1 MFSCAQYRWGCAKMC
16 RWTDALLAAIVYYPR
31 FMQRGGRLT
40 PFFFLRSTKR
50 KVEGDAKDS
59 STADHD
65 RGSAAACQRGGP
77 GGCAEQQ
84 PGPAHRAD
92 RRRGADHTSSGKQS
106 LHRRL
111 LHLRGRQAPKQPGG
125 DQREHWPAHR
135 LGTQGQRPGA
145 CPSVSGTAHRH
156 VVAISASTGR
166 VDRRWKTGT
175 DSAVLSLATS
185 GSRVYLGGRF
195 LKVNGRKQARLAAVD
210 GATGK
215 LSPRWAATA
224 DDDVQV
230 LLRSPKNSRRIYA
243 GGQFKRISG
252 HWRLHLAALDPRTGT
267 PRRDW
272 RPNPCYPV
280 FDLAAT
286 TKSLYVAGAGL
297 LEEGCNAGGFA
308 QAFRSD
314 NGASRWRISSNGDF
328 QAVALLGG
336 KVYYGGHFKGGIS
349 SVSSPGAGKR
359 RAVFAAVERA
369 TERLEARWKPTA
381 DTGVW
386 AMTTDHKRKRVYA
399 GGGFTKI
406 NGQRKQGLARFSE
419 R

>member
-1 MFSCAQYRWGCAKMC
+1 MQ
-16 RWTDALLAAIVYYPR
+16 TDGAVRTILRVGSKVYIGGSFTSVAGKPRSNLAAINANT
-31 FMQRGGRLT
+31 GRLT
-40 PFFFLRSTKR
+40 
-50 KVEGDAKDS
+50 GW
-59 STADHD
+59 
-65 RGSAAACQRGGP
+65 
-77 GGCAEQQ
+77 
-84 PGPAHRAD
+84 
-92 RRRGADHTSSGKQS
+92 
-106 LHRRL
+106 
-111 LHLRGRQAPKQPGG
+111 APKANGRVRALAASPKGARIYAGG
-125 DQREHWPAHR
+125 AF
-135 LGTQGQRPGA
+135 T
-145 CPSVSGTAHRH
+145 SVSGTAHRH

-215 LSPRWAATA
+215 LSPRWA
-224 DDDVQV
+224 
-230 LLRSPKNSRRIYA
+230 P
-243 GGQFKRISG
+243 
-252 HWRLHLAALDPRTGT
+252 PRTTTCRYCFHPRRTTDASTRADSSKGFPAT
-267 PRRDW
+267 GGCTWRRWIPARARPRRDW

-286 TKSLYVAGAGL
+286 TRSIYVAGAGL

-359 RAVFAAVERA
+359 LAGFAAVEGPPDDW
-369 TERLEARWKPTA
+369 TP
-381 DTGVW
+381 
-386 AMTTDHKRKRVYA
+386 
-399 GGGFTKI
+399 GGSRRRTRECG
-406 NGQRKQGLARFSE
+406 R
-419 R
+419 

>member
-1 MFSCAQYRWGCAKMC
+1 MRRIVLLLIMIGVALLLASGVALAATLSSSPDTGTVQ
-16 RWTDALLAAIVYYPR
+16 TDGAVRTILRVGSKVYIGGSFTSVAGKPRTNLAAINANT
-31 FMQRGGRLT
+31 GRLT
-40 PFFFLRSTKR
+40 
-50 KVEGDAKDS
+50 GW
-59 STADHD
+59 
-65 RGSAAACQRGGP
+65 
-77 GGCAEQQ
+77 
-84 PGPAHRAD
+84 
-92 RRRGADHTSSGKQS
+92 
-106 LHRRL
+106 
-111 LHLRGRQAPKQPGG
+111 APKANGQVRALAASPNGTRIYAGG
-125 DQREHWPAHR
+125 AF
-135 LGTQGQRPGA
+135 T
-145 CPSVSGTAHRH
+145 SVSGTAHRH

-195 LKVNGRKQARLAAVD
+195 LKVNGRKQARLAAVK

-230 LLRSPKNSRRIYA
+230 LLPSPNGRRIYA

-336 KVYYGGHFKGGIS
+336 KVYYGGHFEEIP
-349 SVSSPGAGKR
+349 SVEPPGDGKR
-359 RAVFAAVERA
+359 WVRFAAVERA
-369 TERLEARWKPTA
+369 TGQLDARWKPTA

-386 AMTTDHKRKRVYA
+386 AMTSDHARKRVYA
-399 GGGFTKI
+399 GGVFTKI

>member
-1 MFSCAQYRWGCAKMC
+1 M
-16 RWTDALLAAIVYYPR
+16 
-31 FMQRGGRLT
+31 
-40 PFFFLRSTKR
+40 
-50 KVEGDAKDS
+50 
-59 STADHD
+59 
-65 RGSAAACQRGGP
+65 
-77 GGCAEQQ
+77 
-84 PGPAHRAD
+84 
-92 RRRGADHTSSGKQS
+92 
-106 LHRRL
+106 
-111 LHLRGRQAPKQPGG
+111 
-125 DQREHWPAHR
+125 
-135 LGTQGQRPGA
+135 
-145 CPSVSGTAHRH
+145 
-156 VVAISASTGR
+156 
-166 VDRRWKTGT
+166 
-175 DSAVLSLATS
+175 
-185 GSRVYLGGRF
+185 
-195 LKVNGRKQARLAAVD
+195 
-210 GATGK
+210 
-215 LSPRWAATA
+215 
-224 DDDVQV
+224 QV
-230 LLRSPKNSRRIYA
+230 LLPSPKNSRRIYA

-359 RAVFAAVERA
+359 RAGFAAVERA
-369 TERLEARWKPTA
+369 TGRLDARWKPTA

-386 AMTTDHKRKRVYA
+386 ACRTSKVASKMCRDSLRLRFTSRLHCLLDHSWITPLCIHEEFLK
-399 GGGFTKI
+399 GG
-406 NGQRKQGLARFSE
+406 
-419 R
+419 

>member
-1 MFSCAQYRWGCAKMC
+1 MIGVALLLASGVALAAALRSSPDPRTVQ
-16 RWTDALLAAIVYYPR
+16 TDGAVRTILRVGSKVYIGGSFTSVAGKPRSNLAAINANT
-31 FMQRGGRLT
+31 GRLT
-40 PFFFLRSTKR
+40 
-50 KVEGDAKDS
+50 GW
-59 STADHD
+59 
-65 RGSAAACQRGGP
+65 
-77 GGCAEQQ
+77 
-84 PGPAHRAD
+84 
-92 RRRGADHTSSGKQS
+92 
-106 LHRRL
+106 
-111 LHLRGRQAPKQPGG
+111 APKANGQVRALAASPNGTRIYAGG
-125 DQREHWPAHR
+125 AF
-135 LGTQGQRPGA
+135 T
-145 CPSVSGTAHRH
+145 SVSGIAHRH

-195 LKVNGRKQARLAAVD
+195 LKVNGRKQARLAAVE

-230 LLRSPKNSRRIYA
+230 LLPSPKNSRRIYA

-267 PRRDW
+267 PGRGW

-280 FDLAAT
+280 IDLAAT
-286 TKSLYVAGAGL
+286 TKSIYVAGGGL
-297 LEEGCNAGGFA
+297 AKKNCNAGGWA
-308 QAFRSD
+308 EAFRSD

-328 QAVALLGG
+328 QAVTLLGG
-336 KVYYGGHFKGGIS
+336 KVYYGGHFKEVP
-349 SVSSPGAGKR
+349 SVAPPGDGKR
-359 RAVFAAVERA
+359 RVRFAAVEKA
-369 TERLEARWKPTA
+369 TGRLDARWKPTA

-406 NGQRKQGLARFSE
+406 NGQRKQGLARFLE

>member
-1 MFSCAQYRWGCAKMC
+1 MRRIVLLLIMIGVALLLASGVALAAALSSRPDPRTVQ
-16 RWTDALLAAIVYYPR
+16 TDGAVRTILRVGSKIYIGGSFTSVAGKPRSNLAAINANT
-31 FMQRGGRLT
+31 GRLT
-40 PFFFLRSTKR
+40 
-50 KVEGDAKDS
+50 GW
-59 STADHD
+59 
-65 RGSAAACQRGGP
+65 
-77 GGCAEQQ
+77 
-84 PGPAHRAD
+84 
-92 RRRGADHTSSGKQS
+92 
-106 LHRRL
+106 
-111 LHLRGRQAPKQPGG
+111 APKANGQVRALAASPNGTRIYAGG
-125 DQREHWPAHR
+125 AF
-135 LGTQGQRPGA
+135 T
-145 CPSVSGTAHRH
+145 SVSGIAHRY

-230 LLRSPKNSRRIYA
+230 LLPSPKNSRRIYA
-243 GGQFKRISG
+243 GGQFERISG
-252 HWRLHLAALDPRTGT
+252 QKRLHLAALDPRTGT
-267 PRRDW
+267 PGRDW

-286 TKSLYVAGAGL
+286 TRSIYVAGAGL

-359 RAVFAAVERA
+359 WEGFAAVERA
-369 TERLEARWKPTA
+369 TGRLDARWKPTA